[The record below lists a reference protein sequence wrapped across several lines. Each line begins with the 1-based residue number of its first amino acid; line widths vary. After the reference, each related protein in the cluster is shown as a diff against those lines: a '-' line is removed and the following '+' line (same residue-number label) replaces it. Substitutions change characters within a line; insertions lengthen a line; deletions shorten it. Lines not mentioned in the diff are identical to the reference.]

1 MTEIIDDMP
10 DGTDTT
16 SKVDQEQLA
25 RDIVEQARAQGIE
38 LVGPGGLLTGLTK
51 TVLETALEAEMSEHL
66 GYDKHDP
73 AGRDRGNSRNGTRAK
88 TVLTELGPVE
98 VEVPRDRD
106 GSFEPVIVRKR
117 QRRLDSIDQ
126 IVLSLTA
133 RGLTS
138 GDVSAH
144 FADVY
149 GATVGKDTISRIT
162 DRVVEEMTEWCNRP
176 LGRVYPVVFIDA
188 IVVKVRDGQV
198 VNRPVYAA
206 IGVSVNG
213 ERDILGL
220 WAGDG
225 GEGAKFWLQVL
236 TEIKNRGVQDVFML
250 VCDGLKGLPDSVAAV
265 WPLTIVQT
273 SSTCCGTPSAT
284 PAGRTGRRSPRT

>member
-1 MTEIIDDMP
+1 MTETIAGMSDT
-10 DGTDTT
+10 TDTRDGG
-16 SKVDQEQLA
+16 VNQQQLA
-25 RDIVEQARAQGIE
+25 RESVKQARAQGIE

-66 GYDKHDP
+66 GYDKHEP
-73 AGRDRGNSRNGTRAK
+73 AGRNRANSRNGSRAK

-138 GDVSAH
+138 GEVSAH

-149 GATVGKDTISRIT
+149 GASVGKDT
-162 DRVVEEMTEWCNRP
+162 
-176 LGRVYPVVFIDA
+176 
-188 IVVKVRDGQV
+188 
-198 VNRPVYAA
+198 
-206 IGVSVNG
+206 
-213 ERDILGL
+213 
-220 WAGDG
+220 
-225 GEGAKFWLQVL
+225 
-236 TEIKNRGVQDVFML
+236 
-250 VCDGLKGLPDSVAAV
+250 
-265 WPLTIVQT
+265 
-273 SSTCCGTPSAT
+273 
-284 PAGRTGRRSPRT
+284 